1 MGRDVVVQ
9 CLRESRAVWEPYGV
23 TALHLFGSAVRNELR
38 DDSDIDL
45 LVEFGRPVG
54 LFEFVRLRRT
64 LEVLLGRRVDLVTTQ
79 ALKRQLRDKIL
90 AEAVRA
96 A

>member
-1 MGRDVVVQ
+1 MGCNDVIQ
-9 CLRESRAVWEPYGV
+9 RLRESRAVWEPYGV
-23 TALHLFGSAVRNELR
+23 TTLPLFGSAVRDELR

-64 LEVLLGRRVDLVTTQ
+64 LEVLLGRRVDLVTAQ
-79 ALKRQLRDKIL
+79 ALKRRLRDRIV

>member
-9 CLRESRAVWEPYGV
+9 RLRDSRAVWEPYGV
-23 TALHLFGSAVRNELR
+23 TALHLFGSAVRDELR

-79 ALKRQLRDKIL
+79 GLKRQLRDRIL

>member
-1 MGRDVVVQ
+1 MGCNDVIQ
-9 CLRESRAVWEPYGV
+9 RLRESRAVWEPYGV
-23 TALHLFGSAVRNELR
+23 TALHLFGSAVRDELR

-64 LEVLLGRRVDLVTTQ
+64 LEVLLGRRVDLVTAQ
-79 ALKRQLRDKIL
+79 ALKRQLRDRIL

>member
-1 MGRDVVVQ
+1 MGRDLLVQ
-9 CLRESRAVWEPYGV
+9 RLRESRAVWEPYGV
-23 TALHLFGSAVRNELR
+23 TALHLFGSAVRDELR

-64 LEVLLGRRVDLVTTQ
+64 LELLLGRRVDLVTTR

-90 AEAVRA
+90 AEAIRA